1 MTPDLGR
8 PNDSAPRP
16 RGAPDF
22 AEVFMKLRRAMAV
35 AAATAVIAPAA
46 LFSAPAAFASGNDT
60 VTTTTESPSPSASET
75 TTSPAPEE
83 SESSSTPATPPTAE
97 SGTPASPAASEE
109 DLAPASSPPATG
121 TSTTPAPGTSP
132 SDEPSEGPAGCLDE
146 NGEVIFSKDLQTD
159 VSGLPEKIVAGSG
172 FHALKLNVTNK
183 SDEDFKRVDFG
194 AFASQLVDEETGEET
209 GRNLTLQ
216 FKDPESGVWEDIS
229 LDQED
234 ENYGYIGYTEVKAKQ
249 SYTIDLRLSVAKAAP
264 AGLGVVFSIGL
275 YSDGEG
281 NCVIEDSDTF
291 YEFEILG
298 AGTDPGKPNE
308 AEPQEG
314 GKKPLPKPTGDN
326 EIKPQGS
333 LAETGSSSMV
343 PVIGMAGGI
352 AIVAGAGVV
361 FAVRRRQGSAAA

>member
-1 MTPDLGR
+1 
-8 PNDSAPRP
+8 
-16 RGAPDF
+16 
-22 AEVFMKLRRAMAV
+22 MKLRRAMAV

-46 LFSAPAAFASGNDT
+46 LFSAPAAFAHGDGT
-60 VTTTTESPSPSASET
+60 VTTTESPSASPSES
-75 TTSPAPEE
+75 TTSPAPED
-83 SESSSTPATPPTAE
+83 SE
-97 SGTPASPAASEE
+97 SGTPSAPPPATSGTPSSPAASESST
-109 DLAPASSPPATG
+109 PASSPPATG
-121 TSTTPAPGTSP
+121 TSVPATPGASP

-146 NGEVIFSKDLQTD
+146 NGEVIFGKDLRTA

-183 SDEDFKRVDFG
+183 SDEDLERVDFG
-194 AFASQLVDEETGEET
+194 VFASRLVDEEPGDGTGQET
-209 GRNLTLQ
+209 GRYLALQ

-229 LDQED
+229 LDEED

-249 SYTIDLRLSVAKAAP
+249 SYTIDLRLSVAKSAP
-264 AGLGVVFSIGL
+264 AGPGVVFSIGL
-275 YSDGEG
+275 YSDSDG
-281 NCVIEDSDTF
+281 NCVIEDNDTF

-298 AGTDPGKPNE
+298 AGADPGEPNE

-343 PVIGMAGGI
+343 PVIGMAGAI

-361 FAVRRRQGSAAA
+361 FALRRRQGSAVA